1 MTRLLLPAALLLFGA
16 CSMGRHM
23 STRTALVPCIF
34 IRWQN
39 DTMICMCRDWA
50 PHEPADTASFY
61 DPYFEQ
67 CKTQGRAVWIPK
79 LITE

>member
-1 MTRLLLPAALLLFGA
+1 
-16 CSMGRHM
+16 
-23 STRTALVPCIF
+23 
-34 IRWQN
+34 
-39 DTMICMCRDWA
+39 MCRDWA